1 MVVGRGHGL
10 VLAAEWGVQIRS
22 RSCYGAPASAPDL
35 QSVRHPGEEST
46 MRAEIANLVPE
57 IEQALTLLRRRL

>member
-1 MVVGRGHGL
+1 M
-10 VLAAEWGVQIRS
+10 A
-22 RSCYGAPASAPDL
+22 
-35 QSVRHPGEEST
+35 RHPGEEST